1 MPATVQLST
10 LNREIS
16 ALTERLSPVQPSDI
30 DRCLERMLKTGMT
43 MPAGIKPADQ
53 SVVYGYALEG
63 VPICGLFVATQK
75 LLKGDYAGNPDVLL
89 GMIPKP
95 PVLAALAKLEARVAR
110 EDLARKRDAVNTMT
124 QKPEIDR
131 SAEVMARVRAVAG
144 DFKAT
149 YEASKAAVRG
159 APETIPFGEDA
170 AEYWSKIEALKDSQY
185 GVSREQL
192 AYRRKIAAQ
201 IDSVEQKEDS
211 HAA

>member
-1 MPATVQLST
+1 M
-10 LNREIS
+10 I
-16 ALTERLSPVQPSDI
+16 
-30 DRCLERMLKTGMT
+30 KTGMT

-53 SVVYGYALEG
+53 SLVYGYALDG

-89 GMIPKP
+89 GIIPKP

-124 QKPEIDR
+124 QKPPAIDR

-144 DFKAT
+144 DFKAS
-149 YEASKAAVRG
+149 YEARKAAVRG

-170 AEYWSKIEALKDSQY
+170 AEYWSKIEALKDSEQ
-185 GVSREQL
+185 GVSREQE
-192 AYRRKIAAQ
+192 AYRRKIASQLA
-201 IDSVEQKEDS
+201 SVEQREPI